1 MTAVKKVKKERRTLS
16 AIRYA
21 RVLSELGIAR
31 ETVEEAFEA
40 FEAVPELAEVLA
52 SPVVD
57 GSQKHAAIDRIFPKE
72 IRSFLKVAVDHGQAG
87 IMEEIFQAYEEQR
100 LRKEGTVTAR
110 LRFVT
115 IPSKEQQERMEAYIC
130 KEFHGTRVQWEMED
144 DASLIGGFVLSVEG
158 KEYDYSMQGQ
168 LARMEQQL
176 IRR

>member
-1 MTAVKKVKKERRTLS
+1 MTAVKKVKKERLSLS

-31 ETVEEAFEA
+31 ETVEEAKEA
-40 FEAVPELAEVLA
+40 FEMAPELVEALA

-72 IRSFLKVAVDHGQAG
+72 IRSFLKVAVDHAQAG
-87 IMEEIFQAYEEQR
+87 IMEEIFQAYEEQQNR
-100 LRKEGTVTAR
+100 EEGTVTAR

-115 IPSKEQQERMEAYIC
+115 LPSSVQKEKMEAYIC
-130 KEFHGTRVQWEMED
+130 KEFHGTRVRWEMEE

-158 KEYDYSMQGQ
+158 KEYDYSMQGK

>member
-1 MTAVKKVKKERRTLS
+1 MTAVKKVKKERLTLS

-130 KEFHGTRVQWEMED
+130 KEFHGTRVSGKWEGRTQ
-144 DASLIGGFVLSVEG
+144 SLIGRLRTVGG
-158 KEYDYSMQGQ
+158 RKKSMITACKGS
-168 LARMEQQL
+168 LRGWNNN
-176 IRR
+176 